1 MEAPGEPFAEYT
13 TGRFRIQRDMDGYA
27 TVMMP
32 LAQFESLYHE
42 LARDTPPRSGSR
54 CGSKPTGTNWRTTST
69 NSRNCSTT
77 SSACGKNKEAM
88 PNKPEESLL
97 YESVRMIEAHLERIA
112 DALETL
118 ASASN
123 QPRRPDAAEPTAT
136 VSPPSRGPLEIMAA
150 YQKERN
156 DHTNRRPPGPHWD

>member
-1 MEAPGEPFAEYT
+1 
-13 TGRFRIQRDMDGYA
+13 
-27 TVMMP
+27 
-32 LAQFESLYHE
+32 
-42 LARDTPPRSGSR
+42 
-54 CGSKPTGTNWRTTST
+54 
-69 NSRNCSTT
+69 
-77 SSACGKNKEAM
+77 M

-123 QPRRPDAAEPTAT
+123 QPRRPEAAEPAAT